1 MTWALPLPGGLA
13 HVLVPWTKIE
23 SRTGVGCEATI
34 DKTFARDDGTQT
46 ASNGDTDQ
54 PSSVSPGDGLGAGDG
69 SATDATGGTTAD
81 QGTAAGTDAEMV
93 SGLDNF
99 CSCNGC

>member
-1 MTWALPLPGGLA
+1 LRNLSLFCCLGLFA
-13 HVLVPWTKIE
+13 ACAEGATNG
-23 SRTGVGCEATI
+23 REATI